1 MKLVVGLG
9 NYGKEYDNTRHNI
22 GFHFLDAYLSKTNVI
37 WKNKFKGLYCEKIIN
52 NEKVLFLKPQT
63 YMNLSGESVILFVN
77 YFKIKLED
85 ILIISD
91 DLALPIGTYRLRS
104 QGGAGGHNGLKNIE
118 QCLKSDK
125 YNRLR
130 IGINSDTRNS
140 MDQVS
145 FVLSK
150 FTDEETKE
158 IIQLE
163 PIVNS
168 IMNDYANKDF
178 DLIMNKYNHRK

>member
-1 MKLVVGLG
+1 
-9 NYGKEYDNTRHNI
+9 
-22 GFHFLDAYLSKTNVI
+22 
-37 WKNKFKGLYCEKIIN
+37 
-52 NEKVLFLKPQT
+52 
-63 YMNLSGESVILFVN
+63 MNLSGESVILFVN

-150 FTDEETKE
+150 Y
-158 IIQLE
+158 
-163 PIVNS
+163 V
-168 IMNDYANKDF
+168 KDMF
-178 DLIMNKYNHRK
+178 SPADITLSLLLI